1 MRPQPAAPAIKPQ
14 SSGELAGTTPDRSP
28 ALGDLRFRALVPDT
42 AWAQLPPAIR
52 HRFSKRLA
60 AGDTAVYVGE
70 VLEMRMSLLGRWL
83 AQAAR
88 LIGSPFPTECG
99 AKLPSVVTVSED
111 GATSGQNWTRLY
123 VRRSGFPQIVHSC
136 KRFAGPT
143 GLEEY
148 VGRGIGVA
156 LTVHVEERSLVFRSH
171 HYFFE
176 ALGVRLRLPMWMTPG
191 DLSVTHTELGD
202 GTFSFTLDLSSPA
215 FGGLIHQYAVFREIH
230 S

>member
-1 MRPQPAAPAIKPQ
+1 MRPQPVTPAIKPQ
-14 SSGELAGTTPDRSP
+14 SSSPLAGRPDRSP
-28 ALGDLRFRALVPDT
+28 TVGDLRFRALVPEA
-42 AWAQLPPAIR
+42 AWAQLPSAVR

-60 AGDTAVYVGE
+60 QGDTAVYVGE
-70 VLEMRMSLLGRWL
+70 IETRMSLLGRSL

-88 LIGSPFPTECG
+88 IIGSPFPTECG

-111 GATSGQNWTRLY
+111 RATSGQNWTRLY
-123 VRRSGFPQIVHSC
+123 VRRSGFPQIIHSC

-148 VGRGIGVA
+148 VGHGVGVA

-171 HYFFE
+171 HYFL
-176 ALGVRLRLPMWMTPG
+176 AVLGARLRLPKWVTPG
-191 DLSVTHTELGD
+191 NLSVAHTELGE
-202 GTFSFTLDLSSPA
+202 GTFSFTLDLSHPA
-215 FGGLIHQYAVFREIH
+215 LGGLIHQYAIFREIH

>member
-1 MRPQPAAPAIKPQ
+1 MRPQSATPAIQPQ
-14 SSGELAGTTPDRSP
+14 SSYQPTGTPPDRSP
-28 ALGDLRFRALVPDT
+28 TLGDLRFRALVPEA
-42 AWAQLPPAIR
+42 AWAQLPPAVR

-60 AGDTAVYVGE
+60 AGETAVYVGE
-70 VLEMRMSLLGRWL
+70 ILQTRMSLLGRWL
-83 AQAAR
+83 AQAAWI
-88 LIGSPFPTECG
+88 IGGPFPTECG

-123 VRRSGFPQIVHSC
+123 VRRSGFPQIIHSC

-148 VGRGIGVA
+148 VGLGVGTA

-171 HYFFE
+171 HYFVE
-176 ALGVRLRLPMWMTPG
+176 VLGVRLRLPMWMTPG

-202 GTFSFTLDLSSPA
+202 GTFSFTLDLSHPA
-215 FGGLIHQYAVFREIH
+215 FGWLIHQYAIFREIH

>member
-1 MRPQPAAPAIKPQ
+1 MRPQSAIPAIQLQ
-14 SSGELAGTTPDRSP
+14 SSDRPAGTPPDRLST
-28 ALGDLRFRALVPDT
+28 LGDLRFRALVPEA
-42 AWAQLPPAIR
+42 AWAQLPLAVR
-52 HRFSKRLA
+52 HRFSRRLA

-70 VLEMRMSLLGRWL
+70 VLETRMSLLGRWL

-88 LIGSPFPTECG
+88 VIGSPFPTECA
-99 AKLPSVVTVSED
+99 AKHPSVVIVSED

-123 VRRSGFPQIVHSC
+123 VHPSGFPQIIHSC

-148 VGRGIGVA
+148 VGRGVGMA

-176 ALGVRLRLPMWMTPG
+176 VLGVRLRLPMWMTPG

-202 GTFSFTLDLSSPA
+202 GTFSFVLAISHPA
-215 FGGLIHQYAVFREIH
+215 FGGLIHQYAIFREIR

>member
-14 SSGELAGTTPDRSP
+14 SSDQPAGMPPDHSP
-28 ALGDLRFRALVPDT
+28 ILGDLRFRALVPEA
-42 AWAQLPPAIR
+42 AWAQLPPAVR

-60 AGDTAVYVGE
+60 AGETAVYVGE
-70 VLEMRMSLLGRWL
+70 VLETRMSLMGRWL

-88 LIGSPFPTECG
+88 VIGSPFPTECG

-123 VRRSGFPQIVHSC
+123 VRRSGFPQIIHSC

-148 VGRGIGVA
+148 VGRGVGMA
-156 LTVHVEERSLVFRSH
+156 LTVHVEERSLVFRSR

-176 ALGVRLRLPMWMTPG
+176 VLGVRLELPTWMTPG

-202 GTFSFTLDLSSPA
+202 GRFSFTLDLSHPA
-215 FGGLIHQYAVFREIH
+215 FGGLIHQHAIFREIH